1 MPLCLTFID
10 LKKAFDSVETE
21 AVVEALDNQGV
32 PTQYIK
38 HQPSGANADRIR
50 RNMWMYRSSAES
62 TKTMFMRNGWISDAP
77 FTLNETNISECTSY
91 VYLGRELNMMN
102 DLTPELGRRRRADW
116 GAYNSV
122 EDVAKKTRNTR
133 LCAHLFNTT
142 VLPVLTYA
150 SESWA
155 FRKQEENT
163 VTGYSLGGSLASM
176 TSLYVTK
183 KQLVDRSLIRLVTF
197 GEPRTGNV
205 AFAKEI
211 EETIVFRYRIVK
223 KNDFISSIPRS
234 VDPTTSLLTATL
246 FDRQPLFYRHLVHYD
261 NNMEKNGTFSV
272 CGLSDDFG
280 CRNTDLSY
288 DLTDHLTYFHIDI
301 DQFIEDGCPRDRLF

>member
-1 MPLCLTFID
+1 MTTVGPEPWVPRDIKRTTGGPPTRWSDF
-10 LKKAFDSVETE
+10 FTE
-21 AVVEALDNQGV
+21 SFKGNYDALRV
-32 PTQYIK
+32 PRQ
-38 HQPSGANADRIR
+38 R
-50 RNMWMYRSSAES
+50 RNHW
-62 TKTMFMRNGWISDAP
+62 
-77 FTLNETNISECTSY
+77 
-91 VYLGRELNMMN
+91 
-102 DLTPELGRRRRADW
+102 
-116 GAYNSV
+116 
-122 EDVAKKTRNTR
+122 
-133 LCAHLFNTT
+133 
-142 VLPVLTYA
+142 
-150 SESWA
+150 
-155 FRKQEENT
+155 